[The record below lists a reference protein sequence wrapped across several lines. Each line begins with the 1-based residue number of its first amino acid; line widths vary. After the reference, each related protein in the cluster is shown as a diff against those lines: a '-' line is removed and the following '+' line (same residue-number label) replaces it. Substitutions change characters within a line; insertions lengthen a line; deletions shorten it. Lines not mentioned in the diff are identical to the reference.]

1 MATGLDTVEYRGE
14 ERSLDSLASMCQ
26 SSLFYIRTLKDYM
39 ICMAGSRSE
48 VYRYMR
54 YMYRSKVQV
63 KAVDGT
69 STGWLRISESWRF
82 RPNRHDERRK
92 GTRS

>member
-1 MATGLDTVEYRGE
+1 MMSTPKLPHSTSAD
-14 ERSLDSLASMCQ
+14 RS
-26 SSLFYIRTLKDYM
+26 TKYM

-54 YMYRSKVQV
+54 YMYRSKLQV
-63 KAVDGT
+63 KPVNGT
-69 STGWLRISESWRF
+69 STGWLRTSESWRF